1 MSDPCSRHGGRM
13 RDPGGGGFV
22 VDADPRLA
30 GLVRGL
36 AGRRMVFFAGLPG
49 TGKSLLVHQLT
60 HTARA
65 AGRTV
70 HLLQWDVARP
80 LFEASADG
88 RRYPIVDGVT
98 HPLVRKAAGLWVR
111 DALAAWSA
119 RHPEPAHLLV
129 GEAPLVGGRFIE
141 LARAIDDPAEPL
153 LTGPGCRFVITV
165 PSREVRGFLEA
176 ERARRAARPLHPR
189 EREDAP
195 PSVLRDLWRELADVS
210 RALGEA
216 GAGPETT
223 YAPDVY
229 ARTYARILR
238 HRPVEIL
245 PLDAILPTERLS
257 VYDFPDPPADLVPTG
272 AEATT
277 FIRAAETRYPDLGS
291 LEREIERWWQ
301 T

>member
-1 MSDPCSRHGGRM
+1 MGDT
-13 RDPGGGGFV
+13 GGGPFV

-30 GLVRGL
+30 ALLRGL

-49 TGKSLLVHQLT
+49 TGKSLLAHQLT
-60 HTARA
+60 HVARA

-80 LFEASADG
+80 RFEASADG
-88 RRYPIVDGVT
+88 RRYPIADGVT

-111 DALAAWSA
+111 DALVAWSA
-119 RHPEPAHLLV
+119 RHREPAHLLV

-141 LARAIDDPAEPL
+141 LARPLDDPAEPL
-153 LTGPGCRFVITV
+153 LTATGCRFVITV

-216 GAGPETT
+216 GAGPGTA

-229 ARTYARILR
+229 ERTYARILR
-238 HRPVEIL
+238 HRPVEIV
-245 PLDAILPTERLS
+245 PLDVVLPTGRLS
-257 VYDFPDPPADLVPTG
+257 VYDFPDPPANLVPEDD
-272 AEATT
+272 EASA
-277 FIRAAETRYPDLGS
+277 FIRAAERGYPDLGS